1 MTSNN
6 RLRRASDSA
15 WRRVDEEVAIISME
29 ANRIRLL
36 NPVGSFVW
44 ERCDGATIDELVTE
58 VCKIYQID
66 TATARR
72 DVTAFVDDL
81 IERGLVRTEV
91 VA

>member
-1 MTSNN
+1 MTSNKK
-6 RLRRASDSA
+6 LRRASDSA

-44 ERCDGATIDELVTE
+44 ERCDGATIDELVAQ
-58 VCKIYQID
+58 VCEIYQID
-66 TATARR
+66 AATARH

-81 IERGLVRTEV
+81 IQRGLVSTEV
-91 VA
+91 AA